1 MSYLPL
7 DAVFKRKKLLEE
19 REKFAMKIPDKRR
32 FRNKMGLEESIEKS
46 IISEFSS
53 YGISSDDI
61 PRMIREFKRVKH
73 YQTLN
78 PTLFLVVYFYFTGER
93 GSDFE
98 LVAENFDYDFQQI
111 IKNIYGKG
119 LFGGRR
125 FTPVEEYRFR
135 QDFIIYMM
143 LIWTSVNET
152 DQGGNYSQRQE
163 PLVSE
168 EIADFNEEY
177 FEPIGE

>member
-7 DAVFKRKKLLEE
+7 EAVFKRKKLEE
-19 REKFAMKIPDKRR
+19 EKEKFGIKVPDKRR
-32 FRNKMGLEESIEKS
+32 FRTRMGIEESIEKS

-61 PRMIREFKRVKH
+61 PRMVKEFKRVKH

-78 PTLFLVVYFYFTGER
+78 PILFLVVYFYFAGER
-93 GSDFE
+93 NTDFE
-98 LVAENFDYDFQQI
+98 LAAENFDYDFQQI
-111 IKNIYGKG
+111 IRNIYSKG
-119 LFGGRR
+119 LFGGRK

-143 LIWTSVNET
+143 LIWMSVNET
-152 DQGGNYSQRQE
+152 EEGDTYSQRQE
-163 PLVSE
+163 VGE

-177 FEPIGE
+177 FEPIGD